1 MKKLI
6 KEFLNAKYYDE
17 GKKDIFDQKV
27 LTRYYID
34 FKGTEIQDGYFYKRS
49 KKEINRLKKEYGKN
63 VGINE
68 LVECTLEVQ

>member
-6 KEFLNAKYYDE
+6 KEFPNAKYYNE
-17 GKKDIFDQKV
+17 GKKDILNQKV

-34 FKGTEIQDGYFYKRS
+34 FNGLETQDGYLYERS

-63 VGINE
+63 VGVNE
-68 LVECTLEVQ
+68 YIECTLEVQ